1 MVLFSL
7 RSSGL
12 AWSYFPYV
20 LRAGMVLFF
29 PNVLRASMVLFS
41 PTLSGLA
48 WSCLSVLSQGWQF
61 PWESAFTGYEMTPLV
76 CVPCRDYELHITGD
90 IAFAARQYWAM
101 TRDRKWLLQE
111 GGINLIVNTATFW
124 VDRAEYNQAQDRY
137 EINGERLLLVHV
149 TPGLSGQWS
158 YIKIPDAENPKL

>member
-1 MVLFSL
+1 MVLSFATFSE
-7 RSSGL
+7 L
-12 AWSYFPYV
+12 AWTYFPYVLQGLDGPIFLYHFLGCHGPVFPYV
-20 LRAGMVLFF
+20 LRAGMVL
-29 PNVLRASMVLFS
+29 SS
-41 PTLSGLA
+41 PMFSGLA
-48 WSCLSVLSQGWQF
+48 WSCLSVRSQGWQF
-61 PWESAFTGYEMTPLV
+61 PWESAFTGYEMTPLI

-137 EINGERLLLVHV
+137 DINGEYII
-149 TPGLSGQWS
+149 WS
-158 YIKIPDAENPKL
+158 TSLP

>member
-1 MVLFSL
+1 MVLFSIPSSGLAWSYLSL

-20 LRAGMVLFF
+20 LRAGMVLFS
-29 PNVLRASMVLFS
+29 LRSQGWHGPVFS
-41 PTLSGLA
+41 TFSGLA

-137 EINGERLLLVHV
+137 DINGEYII
-149 TPGLSGQWS
+149 WS
-158 YIKIPDAENPKL
+158 TSLP